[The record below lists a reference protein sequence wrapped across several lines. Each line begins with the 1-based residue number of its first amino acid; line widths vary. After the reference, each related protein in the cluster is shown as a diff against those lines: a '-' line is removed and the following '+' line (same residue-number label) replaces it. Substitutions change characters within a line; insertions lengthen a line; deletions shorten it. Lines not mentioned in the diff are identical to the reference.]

1 MKAFTTFFTILCFM
15 MALSISAQD
24 LSFERLSSNPI
35 IHEGLLPKLEG
46 DNINGPSLI
55 KVPDWVKNPL
65 GKYYLYFAH
74 HKGKYIRLAY
84 ADDLHGPWKIYE
96 PGTLQLED
104 CICSKAPVNSGE
116 SVRHK
121 GAENADDNVQHVAS
135 PDVLIDNASKEI
147 IMYYHCPQVMND
159 KQGQYTLRAVSKDG
173 LKFKSDDILLGE
185 SYFRVFNWQGE
196 YYAIGRSSH
205 VYRSKDGRTPFE
217 KGPNP
222 FVKVQNPS
230 TLRHSAVK
238 VVGNTLWVF
247 YSRVGDEPERIL
259 LSKIPLTADWNTWTP
274 TVPVTVVQSREAY
287 EGGNLPVE
295 KSRSGL
301 YYGKVHQLRDPYL
314 YEEGDNWY
322 LIYSVAGENGL
333 GIGELKVRRGEE
345 TLTFRKGIKDEG
357 AK

>member
-1 MKAFTTFFTILCFM
+1 MRTISKLLVVTAM
-15 MALSISAQD
+15 VITMHGHAQD
-24 LSFERLSSNPI
+24 ISFERFADNPI

-55 KVPDWVKNPL
+55 KVPDWVTNRL

-84 ADDLHGPWKIYE
+84 ADDLKGPWKIYQ

-104 CICSKAPVNSGE
+104 CICNKAAVGTGE

-135 PDVLIDNASKEI
+135 PDVLIDDTSHEI
-147 IMYYHCPQVMND
+147 ILYYHCPQAMNGV
-159 KQGQYTLRAVSKDG
+159 KGQYTLRAVSKDG
-173 LKFKSDDILLGE
+173 LKFKSDDVLLGE
-185 SYFRVFNWQGE
+185 SYFRVFKWNGE

-205 VYRSKDGRTPFE
+205 VYRSKDGRTAFE

-222 FVKVQNPS
+222 FLRVQNPS

-259 LSKIPLTADWNTWTP
+259 LSKIPLVADWNAWVP
-274 TVPVTVVQSREAY
+274 TAPITVVQSKEPY
-287 EGGNLPVE
+287 EGGDLPIE
-295 KSRSGL
+295 KSKSGL

-314 YEEGDNWY
+314 FEEGKRWY
-322 LIYSVAGENGL
+322 LLYSVAGENGI
-333 GIGELKVRRGEE
+333 GIGELK
-345 TLTFRKGIKDEG
+345 LTINN
-357 AK
+357 